1 MTYTWLCFHS
11 LYDFMGFDSSGMNPS
26 CVHEDDS
33 NLKVPFPQKHLV
45 DETGELGQ
53 GQTEHGC

>member
-1 MTYTWLCFHS
+1 
-11 LYDFMGFDSSGMNPS
+11 MNPS

-33 NLKVPFPQKHLV
+33 NLKVPFQRHLV

-53 GQTEHGC
+53 GQIEHGC

>member
-1 MTYTWLCFHS
+1 
-11 LYDFMGFDSSGMNPS
+11 MNPS

-33 NLKVPFPQKHLV
+33 NLKVPFLQRHLV

-53 GQTEHGC
+53 GQIEHEC